1 MLSTF
6 DNSTFEIE
14 TPFSRSGRE
23 LTTTVAE
30 PLDFGENDR
39 HAATVATAP
48 QASQNLM
55 EIKPDYDWLD
65 FEATY
70 YTKDEPGMDGRGIT
84 KTGTTVKA
92 GRTIAV
98 DPDIIPLGTRVY
110 IEGIGYRVA
119 EDTGGAIKGNRI
131 DIYVDSV
138 EEFPEAGRIK
148 TRIRIVK

>member
-6 DNSTFEIE
+6 DNSTFEFE
-14 TPFSRSGRE
+14 TTFSRDNRE
-23 LTTTVAE
+23 LIPRETE

-39 HAATVATAP
+39 HAAAAATAP
-48 QASQNLM
+48 QASHNLM
-55 EIKPDYDWLD
+55 EIKPDYEWLD

-84 KTGTTVKA
+84 KMGTTVEA
-92 GRTIAV
+92 GHTIAV

-119 EDTGGAIKGNRI
+119 EDTGGAIKGKHI
-131 DIYVDSV
+131 DIYVDS
-138 EEFPEAGRIK
+138 EKEFPDAGRIK